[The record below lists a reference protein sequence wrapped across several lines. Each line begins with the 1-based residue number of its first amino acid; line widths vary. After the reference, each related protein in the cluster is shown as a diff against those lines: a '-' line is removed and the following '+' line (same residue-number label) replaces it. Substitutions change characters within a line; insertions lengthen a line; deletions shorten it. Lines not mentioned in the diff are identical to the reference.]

1 MPMVVYTEE
10 ECIEAKNRGE
20 REGLERGEQERH
32 RVAVENTAMR
42 RKLNDLR
49 DAVGLVV
56 GSIPRTDDPVSKEV
70 FRRIE
75 LALKNAE

>member
-10 ECIEAKNRGE
+10 ECNDAQRQGETDGMSRGQ
-20 REGLERGEQERH
+20 QERD
-32 RVAVENTAMR
+32 RLAAENTAMR

>member
-10 ECIEAKNRGE
+10 ECIEAHNRGE
-20 REGLERGEQERH
+20 AEGMSRGEQDRH
-32 RVAVENTAMR
+32 RLAAENTAMR

>member
-10 ECIEAKNRGE
+10 ELNDAQKQGE
-20 REGLERGEQERH
+20 TEGAARSEQERH
-32 RVAVENTAMR
+32 RLATENTAMR

>member
-10 ECIEAKNRGE
+10 ECNDAQRQGE
-20 REGLERGEQERH
+20 RDGLDRGQSERDRL
-32 RVAVENTAMR
+32 ASENSAMR

-49 DAVGLVV
+49 EAVGLVI
-56 GSIPRTDDPVSKEV
+56 GSIPRTDDPVAKEV

-75 LALKNAE
+75 LALANAQ